1 MVQSM
6 AAQTIKS
13 NPIQIQSNE
22 LYTHP
27 LQCVLL
33 SPIEWLHEV
42 QSLVNFTIFSTTPQ
56 FFQIIQTEIGD
67 TKKKISD
74 TWF

>member
-13 NPIQIQSNE
+13 NLNCI
-22 LYTHP
+22 THP
-27 LQCVLL
+27 LHCLLL

-42 QSLVNFTIFSTTPQ
+42 QSLVNFTIFFTTPQ
-56 FFQIIQTEIGD
+56 FFQIIQAEIED
-67 TKKKISD
+67 TKKTISD
-74 TWF
+74 TWFQL